1 MMEGQ
6 LVLSAALLTTLSL
19 ELVKLVLRK
28 WIIKQPEYDFP
39 PLFYDLVIPFL
50 TMLWSIVLGYAGWGE
65 PITPDFGGLLNWG
78 LTIVASLAMYYLG
91 INPSKKYRKAYRAE
105 RAYRNSVG

>member
-1 MMEGQ
+1 MEGQ

-19 ELVKLVLRK
+19 ELVKWVLRK

-39 PLFYDLVIPFL
+39 PLFYDLIIPFL
-50 TMLWSIVLGYAGWGE
+50 TMLWSIALGYAGWGE

-91 INPSKKYRKAYRAE
+91 VNPSKKYRSAYRAE
-105 RAYRNSVG
+105 RDYRNNLG